1 MDEKKPKDCDAVRGA
16 SFAVRDAAKQLRQR
30 QTDAEAVLW
39 NALRNSRL
47 HGLKFR
53 RQYPVGKFVL
63 DFFCR
68 SCNLVIEVD
77 GGIHDELQERDEER
91 TRVLESYGYN
101 VLRITND
108 EVLNDL
114 ENVLNR
120 IATTAQHQS
129 LSRTPL
135 PELGEGQG

>member
-1 MDEKKPKDCDAVRGA
+1 MNEKKTKDYDVVRGA

-68 SCNLVIEVD
+68 SCNLVTEVD

-135 PELGEGQG
+135 PELGEG